1 VHYSFDDEG
10 KRYDVKLGA
19 AAASISVSSQLVS
32 PPIGDPALQP
42 FGMPPVPETERSV
55 DPVLAEKRMD
65 VVKPVVICGPP
76 GSGKTTIISALRNM
90 GYMAVDLEQGHRRGI
105 QRSAAILRLP
115 VFYGAAE
122 ITPQSVIDAGF
133 YLVLLLPSENV
144 YYARRRMRDD
154 EYPYKAGQRDN
165 YSAFNNPGIV
175 RQAAVVFHDET
186 LHEII
191 SVLTSTFRFVVHKG
205 RRSSRRTPTE
215 DVKGGPDP

>member
-10 KRYDVKLGA
+10 ERYDAKLGA
-19 AAASISVSSQLVS
+19 AAASISVPLPLVP

-42 FGMPPVPETERSV
+42 FGTSSARETERSV

-76 GSGKTTIISALRNM
+76 GSGKTTIISTLRNM
-90 GYMAVDLEQGHRRGI
+90 GYMALDLEQSHRRGI

-115 VFYGAAE
+115 IFYGAAE

-133 YLVLLLPSENV
+133 HLVLLLPSENV
-144 YYARRRMRDD
+144 YYTRRRMRDS
-154 EYPYKAGQRDN
+154 EHPYKAGQRDN

-175 RQAAVVFHDET
+175 RQAAVVFHDES

-191 SVLTSTFRFVVHKG
+191 SALTSTFRYVVHKG

-215 DVKGGPDP
+215 DVKGGSDP